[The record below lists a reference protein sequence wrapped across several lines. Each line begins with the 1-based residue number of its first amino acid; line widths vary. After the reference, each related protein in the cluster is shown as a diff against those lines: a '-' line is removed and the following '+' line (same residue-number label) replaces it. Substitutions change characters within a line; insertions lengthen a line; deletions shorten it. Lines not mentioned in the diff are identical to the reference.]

1 MMMDEE
7 QALNEA
13 GMLRG
18 PPQQPPQQAV
28 EGEDPEMAAEREGVE
43 SQVKPASPKDQKI
56 FERVAAQALSALTSK
71 DGAKMFLAAAKAGD
85 PVGAMSQAVYQT
97 LAAIAT
103 SAEKAGLNI
112 SREAIEAAAGVRI
125 LALSKM
131 MESAGLVESAE
142 QTASAAMD
150 GLHQQLSGGA

>member
-1 MMMDEE
+1 MRPECFG
-7 QALNEA
+7 AS
-13 GMLRG
+13 
-18 PPQQPPQQAV
+18 QQPPQQAV

-112 SREAIEAAAGVRI
+112 SREAIEAAAGVTI

-131 MESAGLVESAE
+131 MESAGLVEGAE
-142 QTASAAMD
+142 QTASATMS
-150 GLHQQLSGGA
+150 GLHQKLSGGA